1 MSSAA
6 SEATSVNPVEGVKK
20 AHANLVASLY
30 KSYGALLDEQLKKL
44 DQAGVK
50 REHVAYGLIGL
61 VSLYLIWGQ
70 QAFFVS
76 MLITFTYPATASVQ
90 TVRSKNGGEALN
102 LLLYWVMFGFFAL
115 LDSSSICL
123 LPAYFLVKTVFLVFL
138 FLPQT
143 QGATLIY
150 QKLIDPLARAVEGFA
165 KKK

>member
-6 SEATSVNPVEGVKK
+6 SEAPSINPAEGIKK
-20 AHANLVASLY
+20 AHADLVASLY
-30 KSYGALLDEQLKKL
+30 KSYGALIDEQLKKL

-76 MLITFTYPATASVQ
+76 VLITFTYPATASVQ
-90 TVRSKNGGEALN
+90 TV
-102 LLLYWVMFGFFAL
+102 
-115 LDSSSICL
+115 
-123 LPAYFLVKTVFLVFL
+123 FLVFY

-150 QKLIDPLARAVEGFA
+150 QKVVDPLARAIEGFA